1 MTVSASIPA
10 AVISMA
16 IMQIIFRRNSIKEN
30 NIVQTIAS
38 SGEALAAGVIF
49 TIPAFLI
56 LNYDVS
62 YFYIFSTSC
71 IGGILGVLAF
81 IPFRKKFIEEEHKS
95 LPYPEGR
102 ACAEVLISPSRS
114 FEVVYIIIGFFIGFF
129 IRILTN
135 IFSVLKSSLSFII
148 SKFSIFSIDLSPSL
162 IGAGYILGI
171 RISSYIFI
179 GGILGWFVLIPLISF
194 LTNKYNFEE
203 IWHSYIRYIGAGGV
217 LVGGIISFIKNLRA
231 FESFLN
237 FKTSK
242 DDISFNFVIIG
253 IAFLIIISYFLYNFN
268 IFGIVL
274 AFIFAIIFTAI
285 SGRIVGIVGS
295 SSNPISG
302 MTIATL
308 LIVSII
314 IKKLGFV
321 GYEGIFI
328 SLTIG
333 AIVCIAAAMSG
344 DTSQD
349 LKTGYLVG
357 AKPINQQIS
366 LIIGVLASSVIIGY
380 VLIILNK
387 AYIIG
392 SKELSAP
399 QATLMSIILKS
410 SFEGNLPWML
420 LIIGGIISI
429 VFEIVG
435 INSLAVSVGLYL
447 PFGLSSSI
455 FLGGLISKIIN
466 RSYGIIYSSGII
478 AGDSLGGI
486 ISAIFIIFGL
496 KFFIFQ
502 FNEIFSFIIV
512 LLMIILPLYFKLTP
526 KTKI

>member
-16 IMQIIFRRNSIKEN
+16 IMQIILRRNSIKEN
-30 NIVQTIAS
+30 NIAQTIAS
-38 SGEALAAGVIF
+38 AGEALAAGVIF

-56 LNYDVS
+56 LNYDVH
-62 YFYIFSTSC
+62 YFYIFATSC

-81 IPFRKKFIEEEHKS
+81 IPFRKKFIEEDHKL

-102 ACAEVLISPSRS
+102 ACAEVLISPSRG
-114 FEVVYIIIGFFIGFF
+114 FEFIYIILGFFIGFF

-135 IFSVLKSSLSFII
+135 IFSILKSSFSII
-148 SKFSIFSIDLSPSL
+148 IDKFSAFSMDLSLSL

-179 GGILGWFVLIPLISF
+179 GGVLGWFVLIPLISF
-194 LTNKYNFEE
+194 LINIYNFEE

-231 FESFLN
+231 FESFIN

-242 DDISFNFVIIG
+242 DDIPLHFVIIS
-253 IAFLIIISYFLYNFN
+253 IAFLIVISYFLYHFN
-268 IFGIVL
+268 LIGIIL
-274 AFIFAIIFTAI
+274 AFVFGIIFTAI

-344 DTSQD
+344 DISQD

-357 AKPINQQIS
+357 AKPINQQVS
-366 LIIGVLASSVIIGY
+366 QIIGVLFSSIIIGY

-392 SKELSAP
+392 SKELPAP

-410 SFEGNLPWML
+410 SFEGNLPWILL
-420 LIIGGIISI
+420 LIGGVISI
-429 VFEIVG
+429 IFEIIG

-447 PFGLSSSI
+447 PLGLSSSI
-455 FLGGLISKIIN
+455 FLGGLISKILN
-466 RSYGIIYSSGII
+466 RSYGVIYSSGVI

-486 ISAIFIIFGL
+486 ISAIFIIFSL

-502 FNEIFSFIIV
+502 FNELFSFLII
-512 LLMIILPLYFKLTP
+512 LLMFISFLLFKLNF
-526 KTKI
+526 KR